1 MSETPVPRLTRG
13 YVFFIWTVAILIGAG
28 AGAGAGLGVLT
39 RNVWVGIVS
48 GVAVIALVG
57 LSSTLSARREGR
69 GTFEAAP
76 PWTGDAG
83 VRHHNGGSV

>member
-13 YVFFIWTVAILIGAG
+13 YVFFIWTLAILIG

-57 LSSTLSARREGR
+57 FSSMLSARREGR